1 MPQGGSTSDAE
12 RPVRSLGCRVVSTST
27 GEDLSRVTVISPTR
41 RIDLALPGAATLGE
55 ILPNIIRFS
64 GYEGGSPNEA
74 VHQWVLQ
81 RFGEDPLDV
90 TMLVSQ
96 LEIRDGETLH
106 LRQLEA
112 TMPDAAF
119 DDVVDAVATSTSTRP
134 SWTPR
139 HSQRMALGLATTFI
153 VTVPLLLLL
162 LTRQTGV
169 AVITVGLALAAAI
182 GAVLSS
188 RAFGRPA
195 VAAALGWQSVV
206 LAGAAG
212 WFLLAGVD
220 GSIRLLAASGLVL
233 LLAGV
238 MALATRVH
246 TYAFLSLAIAA
257 LVIVIGAL
265 VAVLLPGHVRHIA
278 AVTMALMLAVT
289 PILPNLC
296 YRLTRVAMPNLPTS
310 ADELSQD
317 NTPVQSDIVT
327 RALGADRLLGALLT
341 TSALVAIL
349 AAFPLLTANT
359 WRGGL
364 LCLAVSLA
372 LLLRARAFVGL
383 TQRLVLLLGGCA
395 IGLATIIQLLTKLTG
410 PTQILVGVA
419 LAVVVTAV
427 LAQYAA
433 SFASRQISPFW
444 GRIADIIEW
453 LALLAVIPL
462 VLWNMDLYAVA
473 MGLFG

>member
-1 MPQGGSTSDAE
+1 M
-12 RPVRSLGCRVVSTST
+12 STST
-27 GEDLSRVTVISPTR
+27 GEDLARVTVISPTR
-41 RIDLALPGAATLGE
+41 RIDLALPGGATLGE

-90 TMLVSQ
+90 TQLVSQ

-134 SWTPR
+134 SWTPL
-139 HSQRMALGLATTFI
+139 HSRRMAIGLSTTLI
-153 VTVPLLLLL
+153 LAIPLLLLL
-162 LTRQTGV
+162 VTQQSGV
-169 AVITVGLALAAAI
+169 AVITLGLAVATAIASVLA
-182 GAVLSS
+182 S
-188 RAFGRPA
+188 RAFGRSA
-195 VAAALGWQSVV
+195 VAAALAWQSVV

-212 WFLLAGVD
+212 WFLLAGGPGGVD
-220 GSIRLLAASGLVL
+220 SSIRLLVAAGLVL
-233 LLAGV
+233 LMSGV
-238 MALATRVH
+238 LALATRVH
-246 TYAFLSLAIAA
+246 TYAMLSVAIAA

-265 VAVLLPGHVRHIA
+265 VSVLLPGEQRAIA
-278 AVTMALMLAVT
+278 AVVMAVMLVT
-289 PILPNLC
+289 TPLLPNLC

-327 RALGADRLLGALLT
+327 RALSADRLLGALLT
-341 TSALVAIL
+341 TSALVATL
-349 AAFPLLTANT
+349 TAFPLLASNT
-359 WRGGL
+359 WRAGF
-364 LCLAVSLA
+364 LCLAVSVA

-395 IGLATIIQLLTKLTG
+395 IGLATVAELLLKLAG
-410 PTQILVGVA
+410 PAQILVGVA
-419 LAVVVTAV
+419 VAVIVTVV

-433 SFASRQISPFW
+433 AFASRQISPFW
-444 GRIADIIEW
+444 GRIADIVEW
-453 LALLAVIPL
+453 LSLMAIIPL
-462 VLWNMDLYAVA
+462 VLWNMDLFAFA
-473 MGLFG
+473 LGLFG

>member
-1 MPQGGSTSDAE
+1 MST
-12 RPVRSLGCRVVSTST
+12 TS
-27 GEDLSRVTVISPTR
+27 GEDLARVTVISPTR
-41 RIDLALPGAATLGE
+41 RIDLALPGGATLGE

-64 GYEGGSPNEA
+64 GYEGGAPNEA
-74 VHQWVLQ
+74 VHLWVLQ

-90 TMLVSQ
+90 TKLVSQ

-139 HSQRMALGLATTFI
+139 HSQRMALGLGTTLI
-153 VTVPLLLLL
+153 LAVPMLLLL

-169 AVITVGLALAAAI
+169 AVITLGLSVATAI
-182 GAVLSS
+182 GAVLCS

-212 WFLLAGVD
+212 WFLLAEVD
-220 GSIRLLAASGLVL
+220 SSIRLLAASGLVL
-233 LLAGV
+233 LMSGA
-238 MALATRVH
+238 MALAARVH

-257 LVIVIGAL
+257 LVIVMGAL
-265 VAVLLPGHVRHIA
+265 ISVLLPGHVEAIA
-278 AVTMALMLAVT
+278 AVTVAVMLVVT
-289 PILPNLC
+289 PMLPNLC

-327 RALGADRLLGALLT
+327 RALSADRLLGALLT
-341 TSALVAIL
+341 TSALVATL
-349 AAFPLLTANT
+349 ASFQLLASNT
-359 WRGGL
+359 WRGGF

-383 TQRLVLLLGGCA
+383 TQRLVLLLGGCT
-395 IGLATIIQLLTKLTG
+395 IGLATVVELLTKLTG

-419 LAVVVTAV
+419 LAVVVAAV
-427 LAQYAA
+427 LSQYAA
-433 SFASRQISPFW
+433 SFASQQISPFW
-444 GRIADIIEW
+444 GRIADILEW
-453 LALLAVIPL
+453 LALLAIIPL
-462 VLWNMDLYAVA
+462 VLWNMDLYVVA
-473 MGLFG
+473 LGLFG